1 MADHDHDHDHAAR
14 CEEALAEL
22 YTFLDGELTEDRR
35 GFIRQ
40 HLDDCNPCLEAFD
53 FEAELR
59 LVIKHRCTEEV
70 PESLRARIAGQL
82 AEMTRLTDPSSPS
95 SPAGGPGDAFAGPD
109 ART

>member
-1 MADHDHDHDHAAR
+1 MADHHDHDHASR

-59 LVIKHRCTEEV
+59 LVIKRRCTEEV
-70 PESLRARIAGQL
+70 PESLRDRVAEQL
-82 AEMTRLTDPSSPS
+82 AEMSRLAQPSSPQTTL
-95 SPAGGPGDAFAGPD
+95 GGPGGALAGPD
-109 ART
+109 ARA